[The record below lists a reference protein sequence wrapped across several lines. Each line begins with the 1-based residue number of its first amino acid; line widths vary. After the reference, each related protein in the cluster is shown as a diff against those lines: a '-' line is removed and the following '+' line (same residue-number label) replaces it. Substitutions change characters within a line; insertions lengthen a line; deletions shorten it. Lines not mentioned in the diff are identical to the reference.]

1 METIS
6 VALIFTLLGG
16 GIGYLTFIRGRDK
29 DIKKDAKDQAEIS
42 VKLDM
47 TLKGI
52 ADIQSD
58 FKAQDKRID
67 DVNIAVIKVNESVK
81 SAHHRI
87 DGLEEKLKVR
97 GEM

>member
-6 VALIFTLLGG
+6 VALIFTVLGG
-16 GIGYLTFIRGRDK
+16 GVGYLTFIRGRDK
-29 DIKKDAKDQAEIS
+29 EIKKDAKDQAEIS

-58 FKAQDKRID
+58 LKAQDKRVD
-67 DVNIAVIKVNESVK
+67 DVNIAVIKANESVK

-87 DGLEEKLKVR
+87 DGLEEKLKLKD
-97 GEM
+97 GM

>member
-6 VALIFTLLGG
+6 VALIFTVLGG

-87 DGLEEKLKVR
+87 DGLEEKLKLKD
-97 GEM
+97 GM

>member
-6 VALIFTLLGG
+6 VALIFTVLGG
-16 GIGYLTFIRGRDK
+16 GVGYLTFIRGRDK

-81 SAHHRI
+81 SAHYRI
-87 DGLEEKLKVR
+87 DGLEEKLRVR